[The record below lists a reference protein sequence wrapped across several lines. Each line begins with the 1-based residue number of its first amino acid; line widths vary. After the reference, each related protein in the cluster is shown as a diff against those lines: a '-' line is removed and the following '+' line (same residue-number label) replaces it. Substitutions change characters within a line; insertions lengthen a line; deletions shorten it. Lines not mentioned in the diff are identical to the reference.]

1 MWTGAELIK
10 LAEIKK
16 EWEAATL
23 MADAFPNSKEFR
35 IRADS
40 FELLIQSKEVDNRY
54 I

>member
-1 MWTGAELIK
+1 MLTGRDLIDLKELRR
-10 LAEIKK
+10 EF
-16 EWEAATL
+16 EEASL

-40 FELLIQSKEVDNRY
+40 FELLIQSREVDNRY